1 MKKIVLILWF
11 LFLSKFLFSRSA
23 VICNGAKFWK
33 FPNLPIEDYF
43 ISQYNYYLPKE
54 GVNFPSNLSDN
65 FISDLLNSKLLYF
78 GQINVNEDLLFLNEK
93 YKEAVKKF
101 LENGGT
107 IIFDNHLPSGETK
120 KFFESIGVFI
130 PEVGAIPNVSG
141 DSVYPVISTEEKE
154 KNHPILNFP
163 YKLEEN
169 KELNGCLIFKKWSEN
184 QIAPLRASA
193 DPNFAVMVI
202 QENVCGKGKII
213 FNGIRR
219 LYGHH
224 RRGEIYASN
233 IYSYVYG
240 EEIKRIP
247 TADKRYRTKKEYE
260 IWYKTPYSKFPF
272 EEDAPEKNRIDKVD
286 MKACINEVIG
296 TNILITN
303 GKKGDLRFKVEMG
316 EIKDEK
322 RNIKIPEDRIKV
334 MELEFDGSRMPDRMP
349 ERKEFVIGEGKT
361 GIIWINLNT
370 NDLKE
375 GDYSGDIVLV
385 FEDGGERK
393 VRLNI
398 KIYPIELQKTNPIK
412 LTVWDLVPGGV
423 GRDNMIKGAE
433 NWIKYHQDMREHG
446 VNVFHLSAY
455 ERPGITFDEEGEIV
469 KEDYTRFDSGIP
481 FKEKEYQYLINMGS
495 HTEEFRIEGK
505 KETVKYGTEL
515 WEKCYKNWVKSII
528 KHMKSIGFDY
538 NQFAFYPYDEIGT
551 QTVPDAL
558 KIYSLIKEVDKKARI
573 FVTIVPNGFFEAQ
586 KGLPVKEIAPYI
598 DIWCPAFSHEN
609 YFSAGWPSKKEFD
622 RILEFLKNTG
632 KEIWSYNVLTRGNAE
647 IMAYKRYRLQPLS
660 AYRMGIGGCGFY
672 GYNLWKNDTYMVVY
686 PDENPI
692 TSYRWEAMR
701 EGINDLKYI
710 ECLKKE
716 MKKIKDEKKKK
727 ECEDLI
733 NEFLKEVTENNE
745 TPDLIYNY
753 REKIVAKI
761 LELKK

>member
-1 MKKIVLILWF
+1 MEQN
-11 LFLSKFLFSRSA
+11 S
-23 VICNGAKFWK
+23 
-33 FPNLPIEDYF
+33 D
-43 ISQYNYYLPKE
+43 LPKE

-163 YKLEEN
+163 YKLEPSQSL
-169 KELNGCLIFKKWSEN
+169 KWCGTFGSWSEN

-213 FNGIRR
+213 FNGVNNIFA
-219 LYGHH
+219 HAT
-224 RRGEIYASN
+224 RGETYASN

-240 EEIKRIP
+240 EEVKRIP

-598 DIWCPAFSHEN
+598 DIWCPDISYHN
-609 YFSAGWPSKKEFD
+609 YFTDSWSGRERFD
-622 RILEFLKNTG
+622 EIVNFIRNTG
-632 KEIWSYNVLTRGNAE
+632 KELWSYNVSVRSNYE
-647 IMAYKRYRLQPLS
+647 IVAHRTYRLQPLVS
-660 AYRMGIGGCGFY
+660 YRIGLGGCGFY

-686 PDENPI
+686 PGENPI

-710 ECLKKE
+710 ECLRNE

-727 ECEDLI
+727 ECEELI
-733 NEFLKEVTENNE
+733 EEFLKEATEKTENAE
-745 TPDLIYNY
+745 IPYKY
-753 REKIVAKI
+753 REKMVEKI
-761 LELKK
+761 LELKKN